1 MHDFQKEP
9 INQSPNN
16 LMLVNQTVEE
26 EFDLDKLDDD
36 YDFDFKDYENNQD
49 SDSDGIETG
58 SGFKEADSD
67 VDHLIGDEEENGV
80 YNK

>member
-1 MHDFQKEP
+1 MSRMHDFQKEP

-36 YDFDFKDYENNQD
+36 YDFDFPYDFDDLSEDDKLRIYQIL
-49 SDSDGIETG
+49 SSI
-58 SGFKEADSD
+58 
-67 VDHLIGDEEENGV
+67 
-80 YNK
+80 

>member
-36 YDFDFKDYENNQD
+36 YDFDFKDYENN
-49 SDSDGIETG
+49 
-58 SGFKEADSD
+58 
-67 VDHLIGDEEENGV
+67 
-80 YNK
+80 